1 MNKGLRML
9 DCSELA
15 SLQSRGMDTW
25 AAGSGS
31 TSFSDESG
39 RLREYRRVEPVY
51 DAFVCPLT
59 KTVMQDP
66 VTLEN
71 GQTYERSAIE
81 RWFLECSANGRPPV
95 CPMTQKELEST
106 YSKPSIALRNT
117 ILEWTARNEAARL
130 DNAKIY
136 LTSEAPHDI
145 LDGLNDIQSLCL
157 KNNINK
163 LKART
168 SGLIP
173 LIVDCLKREEK
184 VRCSALATLRV
195 LADDEDDNKEAIG
208 ETDAIRNCVKSLFR
222 ENLKEREEAVSLLQE
237 LSKSSHLCDKIVAIN
252 GAILMLV
259 KTASSH
265 SDNVITVQ
273 KADQILDNLES
284 CDKSVHQMAEN
295 GRLHPLLRRLV
306 EGSDDVRLEMA
317 YILAELV
324 LSAEG
329 KAKAAEVGAKPL
341 VRMLQSGLLQGREAA
356 LKCLC
361 HLSDLDNNGPL
372 LVEAGILGPLI
383 EDLFAVGMNQLPMRL
398 KEVSATTLAN
408 IVSSGVEL
416 EKVVVGTDGNTL
428 ISESTLHNFLHLVS
442 NTGPAIAA
450 KLLQVLVG
458 LASSPKAVGQVLM
471 AVESAGATISL
482 IQFLEAPQKD
492 LRANSVKL
500 LYYLSPFMGNALAD
514 GLRITTGQLGTLV
527 NFIGTSG
534 VTEEQAAA
542 AKLLANLP
550 MEDKQLTQAL
560 LEEGALP
567 TAINKL
573 DELSQGF
580 AQRGTSRFLAV
591 YKGGL
596 MGIILRFTYVS
607 VNTTVVNSA
616 QEHNLTSFFTKLL
629 TSGNLEEVLRM
640 SALGLANLSSYS
652 KHLSLFPELPQR
664 GSVCPCFFKGPSKP
678 AGLCPVHEGICSAK
692 ETFCLLDAH
701 ALPLLVA
708 CLDHANVGVAEASLK
723 ALSTLVLDSGN
734 AEKGVQVL
742 RNADGIE
749 PILEI
754 LREHRTEEL
763 RQLALMVLECMLRD
777 EEIARLISTNHNVH
791 TALIEAFKYGNSS
804 TKQVA
809 ERALQH
815 LNKIPSFS
823 GVYSRRPK

>member
-1 MNKGLRML
+1 M
-9 DCSELA
+9 DT
-15 SLQSRGMDTW
+15 MDTW
-25 AAGSGS
+25 AASSGS

-39 RLREYRRVEPVY
+39 LLREHRSVELVY
-51 DAFVCPLT
+51 DSFVCPLT

-71 GQTYERSAIE
+71 GQTYERSSIE
-81 RWFLECSANGRPPV
+81 RWFLECSASGRPPI
-95 CPMTQKELEST
+95 CPMTQKVLEST
-106 YSKPSIALRNT
+106 SLKPSIALRNT
-117 ILEWTARNEAARL
+117 IHEWTARNEAARL
-130 DNAKIY
+130 DNAKFY
-136 LTSEAPHDI
+136 LISETPHDI
-145 LDGLNDIQSLCL
+145 IDGLSDIQSLCL
-157 KNNINK
+157 KNKVNK

-173 LIVDCLKREEK
+173 LIVDCLKGEEK
-184 VRCSALATLRV
+184 VRCSALATLRI
-195 LADDEDDNKEAIG
+195 LAEDADDNKEAIG
-208 ETDAIRNCVKSLFR
+208 GTDAIRNCVKSLFR
-222 ENLKEREEAVSLLQE
+222 EHLKEREEAVSLLYE
-237 LSKSSHLCDKIVAIN
+237 LSKVSELCEKIVAIN

-306 EGSDDVRLEMA
+306 EGSDAVRLEMA
-317 YILAELV
+317 SILAELV
-324 LSAEG
+324 VSAEG
-329 KAKAAEVGAKPL
+329 KANAAEIGARPL
-341 VRMLQSGLLQGREAA
+341 VGMLRSGVLAGREAA

-361 HLSDLDNNGPL
+361 QLSDLQSNGL
-372 LVEAGILGPLI
+372 ILVEAGILGPLI
-383 EDLFAVGMNQLPMRL
+383 EDMFAIGMNQLPMRL

-408 IVSSGVEL
+408 LVSSGVAL
-416 EKVVVGTDGNTL
+416 EKIVVDGDGNTL
-428 ISESTLHNFLHLVS
+428 ISEVTLHSLLHLVS

-458 LASSPKAVGQVLM
+458 LASSPRAVGNVLT
-471 AVESAGATISL
+471 AVKSAGATISL

-500 LYYLSPFMGNALAD
+500 LYYLSPFMGSELAD

-550 MEDKQLTQAL
+550 MEDTQLTQAL
-560 LEEGALP
+560 LEEGALL
-567 TAINKL
+567 TSISKL
-573 DELSQGF
+573 DELLQGVV
-580 AQRGTSRFLAV
+580 QRGTSRFLNV

-596 MGIILRFTYVS
+596 VGIILRFTYVS
-607 VNTTVVNSA
+607 ASTTVVKSA
-616 QEHNLTSFFTKLL
+616 QEHNLTAFFTKLL
-629 TSGNLEEVLRM
+629 STGNSEEVQRM

-652 KHLSLFPELPQR
+652 KHLSLIPDLPQR
-664 GSVCPCFFKGPSKP
+664 GPLCLFFFKGPSKP
-678 AGLCPVHEGICSAK
+678 AGLCRVHEGICSAK

-701 ALPLLVA
+701 ALAPLVA
-708 CLDHANVGVAEASLK
+708 CLDHTNVGVVEASLR
-723 ALSTLVLDSGN
+723 AISTLVVDSGN

-742 RNADGIE
+742 RDVDGIE

-763 RQLALMVLECMLRD
+763 RLLALMLVECMLRD
-777 EEIARLISTNHNVH
+777 EELAKLISSNHNVY
-791 TALIEAFKYGNSS
+791 TALVEAFKYGNTN

-823 GVYSRRPK
+823 GVFARPK